1 MKEIILLLACCC
13 FVFMI
18 ALGAFFLNRGEE
30 GDECEGKDE
39 NGTYEIDEDLKCVLK
54 SCNNGYYKSGKEC
67 LVDQS
72 GVVCVP
78 TGTSDPQGIY
88 LKNMSNV
95 CTLSSCK
102 TGYVVNGT
110 TCNPVPP
117 TEYVYEFIVKE
128 QTAHTDM
135 YNIHITD
142 IEADGVRITSDQL
155 EMHEEP
161 EWAKCG
167 SKPGGYEC
175 EGDNY
180 GINDPEPAD
189 GAAMN
194 DLSWSAWKE
203 GQAVVGT
210 KLLTITMPSKVSK
223 FTIDYFRPMYVP
235 GWTIKENGTE
245 VLSTSKGANEESPTP
260 SVVEYTIP

>member
-1 MKEIILLLACCC
+1 MAAMPMLAGVGLMMVCCSSSSA
-13 FVFMI
+13 MMMM
-18 ALGAFFLNRGEE
+18 GGS
-30 GDECEGKDE
+30 
-39 NGTYEIDEDLKCVLK
+39 ED
-54 SCNNGYYKSGKEC
+54 
-67 LVDQS
+67 DAAATTAATT
-72 GVVCVP
+72 P
-78 TGTSDPQGIY
+78 
-88 LKNMSNV
+88 
-95 CTLSSCK
+95 K
-102 TGYVVNGT
+102 T
-110 TCNPVPP
+110 PVAP

-128 QTAHTDM
+128 QTAHKKDF
-135 YNIHITD
+135 NIHITD

-161 EWAKCG
+161 EWAKCN
-167 SKPGGYEC
+167 SKGGGYEC

-194 DLSWSAWKE
+194 DLSWSAWKA

-223 FTIDYFRPMYVP
+223 FTIDYFRPKYVP

-245 VLSTSKGANEESPTP
+245 VLSTSKGENKDKPEGIA
-260 SVVEYTIP
+260 VEYTIP

>member
-1 MKEIILLLACCC
+1 MESLIFNQKKYQGIVIKTMAAIAVAGVGLMMVCSSSVAAAMMMGGEEKEIDGGDIS
-13 FVFMI
+13 
-18 ALGAFFLNRGEE
+18 GAGA
-30 GDECEGKDE
+30 D
-39 NGTYEIDEDLKCVLK
+39 T
-54 SCNNGYYKSGKEC
+54 
-67 LVDQS
+67 
-72 GVVCVP
+72 
-78 TGTSDPQGIY
+78 
-88 LKNMSNV
+88 
-95 CTLSSCK
+95 
-102 TGYVVNGT
+102 
-110 TCNPVPP
+110 P

-128 QTAHTDM
+128 QTAHTDKF
-135 YNIHITD
+135 NIHITD

-161 EWAKCG
+161 EWAKCN
-167 SKPGGYEC
+167 SKGGGYEC

-194 DLSWSAWKE
+194 DLSWSAWKA

-223 FTIDYFRPMYVP
+223 FTIDYFRPKYVP

-245 VLSTSKGANEESPTP
+245 VLSTSKGANKDSPTP
-260 SVVEYTIP
+260 TVVEYTIP

>member
-1 MKEIILLLACCC
+1 MAAIAVAGVGMMVMCCSSSVAALMMGGEEKEIDGGDIS
-13 FVFMI
+13 
-18 ALGAFFLNRGEE
+18 GAGA
-30 GDECEGKDE
+30 GAD
-39 NGTYEIDEDLKCVLK
+39 T
-54 SCNNGYYKSGKEC
+54 
-67 LVDQS
+67 
-72 GVVCVP
+72 
-78 TGTSDPQGIY
+78 
-88 LKNMSNV
+88 
-95 CTLSSCK
+95 
-102 TGYVVNGT
+102 
-110 TCNPVPP
+110 P

-128 QTAHTDM
+128 QTAHTDK

-161 EWAKCG
+161 EHAKCN
-167 SKPGGYEC
+167 SKKGGYEC
-175 EGDNY
+175 QGDVY

-194 DLSWSAWKE
+194 DLSWSAWKA

-223 FTIDYFRPMYVP
+223 FTIDYFRPKYVP

-245 VLSTSKGANEESPTP
+245 VLSTSKGANEDSPTP
-260 SVVEYTIP
+260 TVVEYTIP